1 MTSVKISV
9 NLPDFVVNDLSA
21 TALRTGRSKTEVLR
35 QALEDAK
42 FFRQEVADGGTILVK
57 GKDNKMRKIVLRM

>member
-9 NLPDFVVNDLSA
+9 NLPDFVVNDLSE
-21 TALRTGRSKTEVLR
+21 TAQRSGRSKTEVLR

-42 FFRQEVADGGTILVK
+42 FFRKAVADGGTILVK
-57 GKDNKMRKIVLRM
+57 GKDNKMTQIELRK